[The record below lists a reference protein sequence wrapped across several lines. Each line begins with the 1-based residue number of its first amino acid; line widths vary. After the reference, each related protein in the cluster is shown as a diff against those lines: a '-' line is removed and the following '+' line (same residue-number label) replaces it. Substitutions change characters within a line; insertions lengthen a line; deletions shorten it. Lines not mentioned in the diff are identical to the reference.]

1 MRGNDFI
8 RRGHVNQLCPK
19 SLLCNG
25 YKVAVCGCEET
36 IRLFSVE
43 LDKDQT
49 KKDFQLACRVCA
61 WYATACL
68 LRHVMLIS
76 RYRIPF
82 LGAFDRDASGVKVP
96 TSSILIR
103 LSILRLGPENE
114 ENSTVDGGAPPR
126 SSGWTGCGRPI
137 EVSTGYSVREICDA
151 QTLTRKMFGKSLWK
165 SRMTPSVAENWMNR
179 GKRCRG
185 SYERSKGCRF
195 FSKEMLESLMESLQH
210 HLQDVEKKEERSHA

>member
-1 MRGNDFI
+1 M
-8 RRGHVNQLCPK
+8 
-19 SLLCNG
+19 
-25 YKVAVCGCEET
+25 AVCGCEET

-68 LRHVMLIS
+68 LRHAMLIS

-114 ENSTVDGGAPPR
+114 ENSTVDEGAPPR
-126 SSGWTGCGRPI
+126 ISGWTGCGRPI
-137 EVSTGYSVREICDA
+137 EVSTGYTVREICDA
-151 QTLTRKMFGKSLWK
+151 QTLASPGRWPVALRKYPQNGTWTQVSDRFMSLARRHGSLVILTSLTFGK
-165 SRMTPSVAENWMNR
+165 
-179 GKRCRG
+179 
-185 SYERSKGCRF
+185 
-195 FSKEMLESLMESLQH
+195 
-210 HLQDVEKKEERSHA
+210 VE